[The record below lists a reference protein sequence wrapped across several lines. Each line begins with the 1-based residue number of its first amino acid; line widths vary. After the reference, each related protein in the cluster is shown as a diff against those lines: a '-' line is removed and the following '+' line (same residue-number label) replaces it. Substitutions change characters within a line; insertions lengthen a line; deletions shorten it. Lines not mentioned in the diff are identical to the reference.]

1 MSSGCS
7 AQSGEACDD
16 RRRCHFRCVV
26 RRSPGFRLRYPRA
39 RPRRAVDV
47 LRANRR
53 CDRRSDRRGAGMK
66 CLAGHRFADLFP
78 MIEGQA
84 RDELRDDIRDNGIR
98 EKIVLLDGQILDG
111 RNRYD
116 ALLEL
121 CDGGEVLGEGW
132 GHRAGEAL
140 DAELLT
146 PPAPWFVT
154 FNPSVDG
161 DPLKWVLSKNL
172 RRRHLD
178 ESQRA
183 IVAARLANL
192 GVGRPKADSRD
203 DDKAKPFDPAPE
215 HIPPIGGISARA
227 AAAMVNVSE
236 RSVERAR
243 AVINDG
249 VEELQHAVEQG
260 QLAVSAAEKIARLPD
275 DEQRE
280 AVAKLPSGSRSI
292 MASRQE
298 PDDGLD
304 YFPTP
309 PWATR
314 ALVEVVLKR
323 SGHAASLHAQTAWEP
338 ACGEGHMAEVLCDYF
353 KEVTA
358 SDIHPHGYGHTANFL
373 GDIVPG
379 FDDWIITNPPFGANA
394 EAFVLR
400 ALQFAQV
407 GVAMF
412 LRLQW
417 LETVGRFERVFQPY
431 PPAII
436 AQFAERVP
444 LHKGRWEPEGDTAT
458 AYLWIVWLKNS
469 ARKTTEFVW
478 IPPGQ
483 REALSRPD
491 DAERFTTHPVTKAF
505 RPNGPKAVDAPAQKS
520 VPAAEDSDAK
530 FDEAIDRALQR
541 APRGYPESGAA
552 FDPSPIACACCNH
565 FVVARPDPLD
575 IPSFLKR
582 RRNDV
587 ALATAKACA

>member
-1 MSSGCS
+1 
-7 AQSGEACDD
+7 
-16 RRRCHFRCVV
+16 
-26 RRSPGFRLRYPRA
+26 
-39 RPRRAVDV
+39 
-47 LRANRR
+47 
-53 CDRRSDRRGAGMK
+53 MK

-84 RDELRDDIRDNGIR
+84 RDELREDIRDNGIR

-121 CDGGEVLGEGW
+121 CDGGEVLGDGW

-140 DAELLT
+140 DAELLS

-154 FNPSVDG
+154 FNPTVDG

-178 ESQRA
+178 DSQRA
-183 IVAARLANL
+183 LVAARLANL
-192 GVGRPKADSRD
+192 GVGRPRAEPRADD
-203 DDKAKPFDPAPE
+203 EAKPFEPAPE

-243 AVINDG
+243 TVINEG

-275 DEQRE
+275 DAQRE
-280 AVAKLPSGSRSI
+280 AVAKLPFGSRAI

-298 PDDGLD
+298 PDDSLD

-314 ALVEVVLKR
+314 ALVELVLKR
-323 SGHAASLHAQTAWEP
+323 TGHSASFHAQTAWEP
-338 ACGEGHMAEVLCDYF
+338 ACGEGHMAEVLSEYF
-353 KEVTA
+353 KDVTA
-358 SDIHPHGYGHTANFL
+358 SDIHPHGYGHVANFL

-379 FDDWIITNPPFGANA
+379 SDDWIITNPPFGANA

-400 ALQFAQV
+400 ALEFAQV

-417 LETVGRFERVFQPY
+417 LETVGRFERIFQPF

-444 LHKGRWEPEGDTAT
+444 VHKGRWEPEGDTAT
-458 AYLWIVWLKNS
+458 AYLWIIWLKN
-469 ARKTTEFVW
+469 RPGKTTEFMW

-483 REALSRPD
+483 REALSRSD
-491 DAERFTTHPVTKAF
+491 DVERFTTQPVTKAF
-505 RPNGPKAVDAPAQKS
+505 RPNGPKVIGEPLQDEVPDSGDA
-520 VPAAEDSDAK
+520 DAK
-530 FDEAIDRALQR
+530 FEDAIERALQR
-541 APRGYPESGAA
+541 APRGYPDVERA
-552 FDPSPIACACCNH
+552 FDPEPISCSCCNH
-565 FVVARPDPLD
+565 FAVPRPDPLD
-575 IPSFLKR
+575 IPDFLKR
-582 RRNDV
+582 RRSDG
-587 ALATAKACA
+587 AAPIAKACA